1 MTIELFLK
9 QIKPTKQVVLV
20 QERNNPST
28 DYFVLP
34 LLKQRGF
41 QIELVNHDVLPVDIG
56 LVDKLLV
63 FVRYVP
69 HNWVRHIE
77 KYQQQIAGLVLFFDD
92 DLFDMKSLM
101 GLPLKYQIKLFK
113 LSYLR
118 KFWLN
123 KIGAKLWVSTPFL
136 ANKYAEW
143 DPMLVFPSVLT
154 SEESPSIR
162 IFYHGSSSHS
172 ADIEWLFPVV
182 KSVLEQQP
190 SLSFEIIGN
199 KKVNKLFKTL
209 PRVTVI
215 HPMSWTNY
223 QSFIAQ
229 PGRHIGLAPML
240 DNAFNAARS
249 YTKFFD
255 NCRAGSVG
263 IYANHAAFRR
273 IVKHEVNGLLLDMS
287 RDVWVKAILSLAS
300 DEVLRQNMLKQ
311 ANETC
316 QKISNNIIE

>member
-1 MTIELFLK
+1 MW
-9 QIKPTKQVVLV
+9 PTNTKSIVIV
-20 QERNNPST
+20 QEKDNPST
-28 DYFVLP
+28 DYFLLP
-34 LLKQRGF
+34 LF
-41 QIELVNHDVLPVDIG
+41 QNQNISFETVNHYVQPAEVILSGKMV
-56 LVDKLLV
+56 V
-63 FVRYVP
+63 FVRYIP
-69 HNWVRHIE
+69 MNWLWHIK
-77 KYQQQIAGLVLFFDD
+77 KYKHQITGVALFIDD
-92 DLFDMKSLM
+92 DLFDFKAFLGLSLRYQ
-101 GLPLKYQIKLFK
+101 LKLIR

-118 KFWLN
+118 NHWL
-123 KIGAKLWVSTPFL
+123 KMIGAKLWVSSSFL
-136 ANKYAEW
+136 AEKYITWE
-143 DPMLVFPSVLT
+143 PLLVLPKPIA
-154 SEESPSIR
+154 SEMSPIKF
-162 IFYHGSSSHS
+162 FYHGSSSHL

-300 DEVLRQNMLKQ
+300 DEVSRQNMLKQ